1 MRIYKRLEGMCL
13 KKKLRSTSPT
23 AIISFFSPSVFQVH
37 THTVEKDI
45 QDANQNSVSSA
56 GTKVVDG

>member
-1 MRIYKRLEGMCL
+1 MCL